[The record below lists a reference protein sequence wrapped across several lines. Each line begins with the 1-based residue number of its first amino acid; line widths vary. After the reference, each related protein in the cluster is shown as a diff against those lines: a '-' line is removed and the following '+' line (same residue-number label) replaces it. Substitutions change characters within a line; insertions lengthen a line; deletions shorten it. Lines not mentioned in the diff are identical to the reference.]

1 MKSISVKLREP
12 VFTETEQLTKILHE
26 NRNSYIN
33 QALDSYNKQQKRLL
47 LAEQFKR
54 ESALVAADSMT
65 VLAELEQ
72 LADEL

>member
-12 VFTETEQLTKILHE
+12 VFMELERLTKILHE
-26 NRNSYIN
+26 NRNAYIN

-54 ESALVAADSMT
+54 ESALVAIDSMQ
-65 VLAELEQ
+65 VLAEFDQ
-72 LADEL
+72 LDDEL